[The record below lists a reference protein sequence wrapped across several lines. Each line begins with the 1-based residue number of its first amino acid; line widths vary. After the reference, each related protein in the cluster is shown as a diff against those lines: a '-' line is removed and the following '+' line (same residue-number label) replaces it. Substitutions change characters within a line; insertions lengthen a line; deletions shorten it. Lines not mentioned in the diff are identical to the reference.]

1 MADDLHVE
9 LVQADRLLWSGESHL
24 VITRSVSGDLGIM
37 PGHEPLMTVLAD
49 GVVHVRQALGD
60 GIVAAV
66 LGGFLSVADNRVSIL
81 AEHAELST
89 EIDIEEAR
97 RALEAAMAGN
107 QPDGVDQAEAI
118 NRAQARLSAA
128 EHV

>member
-9 LVQADRLLWSGESHL
+9 LVQADRLLWSGDSHL
-24 VITRSVSGDLGIM
+24 VITRSVSGDLGVM

-49 GVVHVRQALGD
+49 GVVHIRQQLGD

-81 AEHAELST
+81 AEHAELAA
-89 EIDIEEAR
+89 EIDIEAAR
-97 RALEAAMAGN
+97 RALEAAIAGN
-107 QPDGVDQAEAI
+107 QPEGLDQAEAI

-128 EHV
+128 ELA